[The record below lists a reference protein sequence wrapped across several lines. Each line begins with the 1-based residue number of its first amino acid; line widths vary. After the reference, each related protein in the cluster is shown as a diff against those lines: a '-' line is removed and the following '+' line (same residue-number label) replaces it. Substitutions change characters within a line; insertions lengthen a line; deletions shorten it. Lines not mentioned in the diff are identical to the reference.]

1 MNCRDERE
9 YCDIE
14 RNYGTRTEPNIAK
27 KATAKSLCAA
37 NKLTKSTVA
46 FHEG

>member
-14 RNYGTRTEPNIAK
+14 RNYGTRAQYCKK